1 MTTVHDPSFEPFHSA
16 VNRIPVLRTASSR
29 LAQQNKLPSE
39 LFSDEMA
46 VGHDYLAPKRLS
58 GRIDLKLT
66 VHTPLVYGEQT
77 RDASGRSSVAIPL
90 SNGNPF
96 VPPTMV
102 KGMISRAYEALTCS
116 RFRVFGALEDQKG
129 ERRVSDDH
137 KTRLTYRSDPAS
149 ALSLVPLRVVH
160 VHDDGSC
167 DIHLL
172 RGDTDVNSNPIE
184 RGVEYPTMHAASLQA
199 EREGHCRPLK
209 SLETI
214 KKLTQHRA
222 KITCHMS
229 LCLHGD
235 RGKGARYA
243 YWQVTHVQ
251 DPTTREFIHLFEV
264 NSLVT
269 VVDRLENVTGFVCR
283 TTAPSDRPRMLF
295 PRKHDERVFFD
306 ISDTGPERVT
316 VDKTVA
322 EAFQVVVDSYVHL
335 REQEKKLSAKLHP
348 HNMYSYEAHTTEHCR
363 PLTAGDLAFAVVRE
377 GEDGESLVEEI
388 VPMMIGRRA
397 YAESPESLA
406 KAQRVA
412 PLSSKEEASAADR
425 LFGYVISDS
434 KGQHGGDVALRGSLS
449 CGPVDFL
456 LPDNIPFD
464 SVSQESYSLAP
475 LLSAKPSSARRF
487 LTSPSGGI
495 PTDAERRHLARGE
508 YYSRGQLLG
517 AAAFPTHRLLLG
529 KRGFPTSATQRL
541 PVEGMRQDN
550 DKVALTVDSW
560 IKPGSILTCSLTF
573 SNITR
578 SELGALLWILNPR
591 NLVPESERDDAKAV
605 GFLKMGLGKPLG
617 LGAIEVRATGLHVR
631 TNEETAKRYE
641 SLDGCIG
648 DLETTAANLSE
659 YPLPFEENLLKTPW
673 VRALQRSA
681 FGYGDGIPVRYMTL
695 SENKENNQTDF
706 KTGRPKS
713 GRAQSPASLAG
724 RDPQPLEVPRP
735 PERNTGH
742 KTWARKPGR
751 HW

>member
-1 MTTVHDPSFEPFHSA
+1 MTPVHDPSFEPFHSA
-16 VNRIPVLRTASSR
+16 VNRIPVLRTASSQD
-29 LAQQNKLPSE
+29 AQENKLPRE
-39 LFSDEMA
+39 LFSDEMS
-46 VGHDYLAPKRLS
+46 VGHDYLAPERLS

-77 RDASGRSSVAIPL
+77 RDSSGRSSVAIPL
-90 SNGNPF
+90 SNGTPF

-102 KGMISRAYEALTCS
+102 KGMISRAYESLTCS

-172 RGDTDVNSNPIE
+172 RGDTDVYLNPIE
-184 RGVEYPTMHAASLQA
+184 QGVEYPTMYAASLQA

-209 SLETI
+209 SLEAI
-214 KKLTQHRA
+214 KKLTPHRA
-222 KITCHMS
+222 EITCHMS

-235 RGKGARYA
+235 RGKGAKYA

-251 DPTTREFIHLFEV
+251 NPTTREFIHLFEV

-269 VVDRLENVTGFVCR
+269 VVDRLENVTGFVYR
-283 TTAPSDRPRMLF
+283 TTAPKDRPKELF
-295 PRKHDERVFFD
+295 LRKHDERVFFD
-306 ISDTGPERVT
+306 ISDTGPEKVT

-335 REQEKKLSAKLHP
+335 REQEKKLSAKSHP
-348 HNMYSYEAHTTEHCR
+348 HNMYSHEAQTSGVRR

-388 VPMMIGRRA
+388 VPMMIGRHA
-397 YAESPESLA
+397 YAESPKSLA
-406 KAQRVA
+406 KVQRVA

-449 CGPVDFL
+449 CGPVTFL

-464 SVSQESYSLAP
+464 PVSQESYSLAP

-487 LTSPSGGI
+487 LTSPEGKN
-495 PTDAERRHLARGE
+495 PTDSAGQPLARGE
-508 YYSRGQLLG
+508 YYSRVQLLG
-517 AAAFPTHRLLLG
+517 AAAFPTHRLILG
-529 KRGFPTSATQRL
+529 KTDFPTSATQRV
-541 PVEGMRQDN
+541 PTKGMSQDN
-550 DKVALTVDSW
+550 DQVALTVNSW
-560 IKPGSILTCSLTF
+560 IKPGSVLTCSLTF
-573 SNITR
+573 SNVTR
-578 SELGALLWILNPR
+578 SELSALLWILNPR

-617 LGAIEVRATGLHVR
+617 LGAIEVQAVGLHVR
-631 TNEETAKRYE
+631 TGKELAEGYETLDE
-641 SLDGCIG
+641 CLSLGELRPVDF
-648 DLETTAANLSE
+648 SH
-659 YPLPFEENLLKTPW
+659 YPLPSEESLLKKPW

-681 FGYGDGIPVRYMTL
+681 FGYGDDIPVRYMTL

-713 GRAQSPASLAG
+713 GRGQSPASLAA

-735 PERNTGH
+735 SERNTRH
-742 KTWARKPGR
+742 KTRDRKSGR
-751 HW
+751 RW